1 MAIKL
6 KYINSL
12 FFTDNYTVNLGF
24 KEKLI
29 YIYLILNQEIGG
41 IIKINIG
48 ELTENLNSKE
58 MLDNADDLGDYDD
71 ASIISRKDI
80 AKSLK
85 KLIEDEKLIKM
96 TDGYYLLTRSFKNQ
110 NIQNCYHMTGV
121 INQLSKKLEGF
132 PWMLEY
138 MKSSSDYF
146 KQMLTLVIEQL
157 EKPKSKTST
166 QIGRAHV

>member
-58 MLDNADDLGDYDD
+58 MLDNADDLGDYDE

-80 AKSLK
+80 VKALK

-96 TDGYYLLTRSFKNQ
+96 TDGYYLLTDR
-110 NIQNCYHMTGV
+110 
-121 INQLSKKLEGF
+121 
-132 PWMLEY
+132 
-138 MKSSSDYF
+138 KSTRLNSS
-146 KQMLTLVIEQL
+146 
-157 EKPKSKTST
+157 
-166 QIGRAHV
+166 H